1 MTSEIFESSKTFPWF
16 IYNKITFGFDAD
28 VIAQALFSTGYI
40 RIYNDGSEQVLDAVR
55 AVVQQVINKSIQYK
69 DESIKDPAKRFQII
83 INGNILEIYL
93 KAAKQFALKRN
104 SDSKWL
110 FNGTYEVGTDFTS
123 ETGQD
128 IEAKVYYSAESMN
141 AKIKEANNGNRYIFH
156 NADLVCCY
164 LITTKRCLNGQ
175 PYHYQWLK
183 CINNIYELFNDQNLD
198 EWTAYLLPE
207 KLPLCRCTENET
219 TGEWELTPFYY
230 S

>member
-1 MTSEIFESSKTFPWF
+1 MTETFYSSQTFPWF
-16 IYNKITFGFDAD
+16 VYNTKTFGFDAD
-28 VIAQALFSTGYI
+28 AVAKDFFEKGYI
-40 RIYNDGSEQVLDAVR
+40 RIYNDGSEQILEAVR

-69 DESIKDPAKRFQII
+69 DEPVKDPAKRFQII

-93 KAAKQFALKRN
+93 KAAEEFKLKRN

-123 ETGQD
+123 EAGQD
-128 IEAKVYYSAESMN
+128 IEAKVYYSEESMN
-141 AKIKEANNGNRYIFH
+141 SKIKEANDGNRYIFH
-156 NADLVCCY
+156 DADLVCCY
-164 LITTKRCLNGQ
+164 LITTARYFNNR

-183 CINNIYELFNDQNLD
+183 RVNNIYELYNDQNLD

-207 KLPLCRCTENET
+207 KLPLCRCTENAI
-219 TGEWELTPFYY
+219 TGEWELTPFYR